1 MAQMTMTAST
11 PPGIIGQRLMMKK
24 AVRAHVVTL
33 AAPVRC
39 GASPT
44 DSVFAV
50 PVMFMGQEYLI
61 RGSTNAYIRSSVST
75 TTA

>member
-1 MAQMTMTAST
+1 MAQMTITART
-11 PPGIIGQRLMMKK
+11 PPGIIGHRLMTKK
-24 AVRAHVVTL
+24 AVCAHVVTL

-39 GASPT
+39 GESLT
-44 DSVFAV
+44 VSVFAV
-50 PVMFMGQEYLI
+50 PVMFIGQEYLI

>member
-1 MAQMTMTAST
+1 MAQMTITAST
-11 PPGIIGQRLMMKK
+11 PPGIIGQRLMTKK
-24 AVRAHVVTL
+24 AAWAHDATL

-39 GASPT
+39 GESPT
-44 DSVFAV
+44 ESVFAV
-50 PVMFMGQEYLI
+50 PVMFIGQEYLI